1 MSAPDKSVSSPSSA
15 EGQVRSFIAKFEPDN
30 QKLIRSV
37 RKALRKRFPTA
48 NELVYDYRKNFVISY
63 SAVQNGAGSIVA
75 MTADANGVR
84 LIFNHGP
91 SLADPNKILLGK
103 TGQTRFIALAS
114 ARDLVRPEV
123 ESLMAAAARKS
134 ETPLRTSGHG
144 ELIIKEMSW
153 KKRPRNRPVRRSKSD
168 HKSRSTQISRK
179 SRERVRAGHRRGGG
193 K

>member
-1 MSAPDKSVSSPSSA
+1 MKASKEVTATSLNA
-15 EGQVRSFIAKFEPDN
+15 EQQIKGFVAKYGPND

-37 RKALRKRFPTA
+37 RKALQKRFPTA

-84 LIFNHGP
+84 LVFNHGP
-91 SLADPNKILLGK
+91 SLSDPHRILLGK
-103 TGQTRFIALAS
+103 TGQTRFIGLAS
-114 ARDLVRPEV
+114 ARDLIRPEV

-134 ETPLRTSGHG
+134 EIPLRRSGHG

-153 KKRPRNRPVRRSKSD
+153 KKSTRKKPRR
-168 HKSRSTQISRK
+168 
-179 SRERVRAGHRRGGG
+179 
-193 K
+193 